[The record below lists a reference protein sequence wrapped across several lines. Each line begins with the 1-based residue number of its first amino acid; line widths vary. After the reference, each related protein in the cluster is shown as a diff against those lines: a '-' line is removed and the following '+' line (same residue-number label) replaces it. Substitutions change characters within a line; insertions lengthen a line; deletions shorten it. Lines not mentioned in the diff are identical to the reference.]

1 MSRDSPTPTPV
12 RSSLSWKGLLLSL
25 GARVWLLIGWI
36 WSTII
41 LGGLLVSLLITYAT
55 TGTVLDPRSWVLIR
69 TLLAHPTILVL
80 GLLLAFL
87 LTLGAYWASRL
98 QRQEQQQQA
107 FDFQQTL
114 HSIEQ
119 HIHHLERESHRTHA
133 DPAPLT
139 ADPPPASMPMRT
151 PPAPTPSIRTP
162 DQRLRVF
169 LSSTLD
175 ELALERR
182 AAREAISGL
191 HLTPVFFEAGARPY
205 PPREL
210 YRAYLAQSDIFIG
223 IYWQRYGWVAPTM
236 DISGLEDEY
245 RLSQGKPRLIYVKDP
260 APQREPRLQSLL
272 DRIRTENVTTYQK
285 FSTTAELQELVAN
298 DLALLLTDH
307 FTHPP
312 EHLTSPSVQFA
323 PLPIL
328 RSPLIN
334 RMHELAQA
342 HDLLLRE
349 DVGLVTL
356 TGPGG
361 VGKTRLAIQVA
372 TNNAAHFANGAAF
385 ISLAPLKDA
394 DQVVPTIAHA
404 LHVSGEPS
412 QPLMESLQEYLRNSH
427 LLLVLDNVEQV
438 IAVAPQ
444 LAQLLEQAPHLKVLL
459 TSREPLQIRGE
470 WTVPVPPLALPDP
483 AQLPDLQTLGQIPA
497 VALFLER
504 AREVDAG
511 FALTPENA
519 QAIAE
524 MCQRLDG
531 LPLALELAAARI
543 NVLPPKLLLAR
554 LGHRLPLLTHGAR
567 DLPERQQ
574 TLRNTIAWSYDLLSP
589 EEQRLFRSLA
599 VFTGGF
605 SIDGATA
612 LESTRPADQQAEPEQ
627 QRDETL
633 DRLESLVSKNLL
645 RVEQGRDLV
654 PRFSMLATIQEYAQ
668 EQLDAHGEQAAVQER
683 CVQFFLTLAQT
694 AELQLYL
701 PERDA
706 WMERLE
712 SEDANLRAALSWCK
726 EHSQAVQIG
735 LHLAGALTFF
745 WFLSG
750 NLRDGRSWLETMLAR
765 TAASDR
771 STARGRALFGAG
783 LLAWEQGDADVAAQE
798 AAEALSILQEGDD
811 TFWRGNAELVLG
823 LARMSQG
830 RVEEARPLLEEC
842 LSIFV
847 ELKSPWGEALTLL
860 YLGIGAELGEKRA
873 EALSDYQESL
883 QRFQH
888 VHDVFFSSL
897 VLAVLVEIN
906 ATQGDKEAAHSLY
919 EQFQQLLQQA
929 SNRWMLGM
937 FLLAKASSLQ
947 NYKLYGNA
955 KMLYQGVLRL
965 WQDMQRVENGMGIIW
980 GLAGLAEIAAIQ
992 GQGARSGWLFGAAD
1006 HLGPSSGFYRDT
1018 LNEQVAQVKG
1028 RLGTATTATF
1038 EAAWAQGQTATL
1050 EQAIQKAL
1058 QEIPAS
1064 P

>member
-1 MSRDSPTPTPV
+1 MSRASPTPMPV
-12 RSSLSWKGLLLSL
+12 RPSLSWKGLLISL

-36 WSTII
+36 WSTMIV
-41 LGGLLVSLLITYAT
+41 GGLLVSLLMTYAT
-55 TGTVLDPRSWVLIR
+55 TGTIMDPRSWVLIR

-87 LTLGAYWASRL
+87 LTWCASWASRF
-98 QRQEQQQQA
+98 QRQQQQA
-107 FDFQQTL
+107 FDDQQTL

-119 HIHHLERESHRTHA
+119 PIHHLDRESQRTPA
-133 DPAPLT
+133 DPAPVP
-139 ADPPPASMPMRT
+139 ADPPPASMPIPT

-169 LSSTLD
+169 LSSTLE
-175 ELALERR
+175 ELAPERR
-182 AAREAISGL
+182 AAREAITEL

-210 YRAYLAQSDIFIG
+210 YRAYLAQSDLFLG

-245 RLSQGKPRLIYVKDP
+245 RLSQGKPRLIYVKQP
-260 APQREPRLQSLL
+260 APQREPRLQDLL

-285 FSTTAELQELVAN
+285 FSTAAELRDLVAN
-298 DLALLLTDH
+298 DLAQVLTDH
-307 FTHPP
+307 FTQPP
-312 EHLTSPSVQFA
+312 ESLTSPSVQFA

-334 RMHELAQA
+334 RTHELAEAQ
-342 HDLLLRE
+342 DLLLRA

-372 TNNAAHFANGAAF
+372 TTLAAHFANGAAF
-385 ISLAPLKDA
+385 LSLAPLKDA
-394 DQVVPTIAHA
+394 DQVVPSIAHA
-404 LHVSGEPS
+404 LHAWGEPS
-412 QPLMESLQEYLRNSH
+412 RPLTESLLEYLRNSQ

-444 LAQLLEQAPHLKVLL
+444 VSQMLEYAPNLKVLL

-470 WTVPVPPLALPDP
+470 WTVLVPPLALPDP
-483 AQLPDLQTLGQIPA
+483 AHLPDLETLGQIPA
-497 VALFLER
+497 VALFVQR

-524 MCQRLDG
+524 ICQRLDG

-567 DLPERQQ
+567 DLPPRQQ

-605 SIDGATA
+605 STDDATA
-612 LESTRPADQQAEPEQ
+612 LESERPADAQAEPEQ
-627 QRDETL
+627 PRDEML
-633 DRLESLVSKNLL
+633 DRLEALVSKNLL
-645 RVEQGRDLV
+645 RVEPGRGLT
-654 PRFSMLATIQEYAQ
+654 PRFSMLATIEEYAQ
-668 EQLDAHGEQAAVQER
+668 EQLDAHGEQAAVQEKY
-683 CVQFFLTLAQT
+683 VQVFLTLAQT

-712 SEDANLRAALSWCK
+712 SEDANLQAALTWCQQNS
-726 EHSQAVQIG
+726 HAVQIG
-735 LHLAGALTFF
+735 LRLAGALSRF

-750 NLRDGRSWLETMLAR
+750 NVREGRTWLETMLAR

-771 STARGRALFGAG
+771 SHARGRALFGAG
-783 LLAWEQGDADVAAQE
+783 LLAWEQGDVDVAAQE
-798 AAEALSILQEGDD
+798 ASEALSIFREGGE
-811 TFWRGNAELVLG
+811 TLWSGYAELVLG
-823 LARMSQG
+823 LAQMSQG
-830 RVEEARPLLEEC
+830 RVVEAHPLLEEC
-842 LSIFV
+842 LSLFK
-847 ELKSPWGEALTLL
+847 EMKNTWGEALTLF

-873 EALSDYQESL
+873 EALSDYKESF

-888 VHDVFFSSL
+888 MHDVFFSSL
-897 VLAVLVEIN
+897 VLGVLVEIN
-906 ATQGDKEAAHSLY
+906 ASQGDNEAAHSLY
-919 EQFQQLLQQA
+919 EQFEQLLQQA

-937 FLLAKASSLQ
+937 LLLAKGYSLQ
-947 NYKLYGNA
+947 HNYKLYGNA
-955 KMLYQGVLRL
+955 KMLYQGVLSL
-965 WQDMQRVENGMGIIW
+965 WQDMQRVENGLGILR
-980 GLAGLAEIAAIQ
+980 GLVGLAEIAAIQ
-992 GQGARSGWLFGAAD
+992 GQGERSGWLFGAVD
-1006 HLGPSSGFYRDT
+1006 HLAPSSGFYRDD
-1018 LNEQVAQVKG
+1018 LNERVAQVRG
-1028 RLGTATTATF
+1028 HLDAATTATF

-1058 QEIPAS
+1058 QES
-1064 P
+1064 PSSP

>member
-1 MSRDSPTPTPV
+1 MSRDSPAPMSV
-12 RSSLSWKGLLLSL
+12 RPSLSWKGLLLAL

-55 TGTVLDPRSWVLIR
+55 TGTILDPRSWALIR

-98 QRQEQQQQA
+98 QRQEQQQA

-114 HSIEQ
+114 QSIEQ
-119 HIHHLERESHRTHA
+119 HVHHLDRESHPTPA
-133 DPAPLT
+133 DPAPGT
-139 ADPPPASMPMRT
+139 ADPPPASLSMRT

-169 LSSTLD
+169 LSSTLE
-175 ELALERR
+175 ELAPERR

-210 YRAYLAQSDIFIG
+210 YRAYLAQSDLFLG
-223 IYWQRYGWVAPTM
+223 IYWQRYGWVAPNM

-245 RLSQGKPRLIYVKDP
+245 RLSQGKPRLIYVKEP
-260 APQREPRLQSLL
+260 APQREQELQTLL

-285 FSTTAELQELVAN
+285 FSTAAELQELVAN
-298 DLALLLTDH
+298 DLAQVLTDH
-307 FTHPP
+307 FTRPAEP
-312 EHLTSPSVQFA
+312 LTSPSAQFA
-323 PLPIL
+323 PLPII

-334 RMHELAQA
+334 RTHELAQA
-342 HDLLLRE
+342 HDLLLRQ
-349 DVGLVTL
+349 DVGLVTI

-372 TNNAAHFANGAAF
+372 TSIAAHFANGAAF

-404 LHVSGEPS
+404 LHVSGEQS
-412 QPLMESLQEYLRNSH
+412 RPLAESLLEYLRNSH
-427 LLLVLDNVEQV
+427 LLLVLDNIEQV
-438 IAVAPQ
+438 ISVAPQ
-444 LAQLLEQAPHLKVLL
+444 LAQMLEYAPQLKVLL

-470 WTVPVPPLALPDP
+470 WTVPVPPLALPEP
-483 AQLPDLQTLGQIPA
+483 AHLPDLQTLGQIPA

-511 FALTPENA
+511 FALTHENA

-524 MCQRLDG
+524 ICQRLDG

-543 NVLPPKLLLAR
+543 NVLPPRLLLAR

-574 TLRNTIAWSYDLLSP
+574 TLRTTIAWSYDLLSP

-605 SIDGATA
+605 STDAATA
-612 LESTRPADQQAEPEQ
+612 LESARPADPQAELEQ
-627 QRDETL
+627 QRDEML

-645 RVEQGRDLV
+645 RVEQGFDGA

-668 EQLDAHGEQAAVQER
+668 EQLEAHGEQAAVQER

-694 AELQLYL
+694 AEPQPY
-701 PERDA
+701 PGERDA

-712 SEDANLRAALSWCK
+712 SEDANLRAALTWCK

-735 LHLAGALTFF
+735 LRLAGALSFF

-750 NLRDGRSWLETMLAR
+750 NAREGRSWLDTMLAQ
-765 TAASDR
+765 TAASDG
-771 STARGRALFGAG
+771 SNARGRALYGAG
-783 LLAWEQGDADVAAQE
+783 LLALEQGDTDVAAQDAE
-798 AAEALSILQEGDD
+798 EALSIFREGGE
-811 TFWRGNAELVLG
+811 TLWRGYAQLLLG
-823 LARMSQG
+823 TARMSQG
-830 RVEEARPLLEEC
+830 HVVQARPLLEEC
-842 LSIFV
+842 LSIFK
-847 ELKSPWGEALTLL
+847 ELKSPWGEALTLF
-860 YLGIGAELGEKRA
+860 YLGIDAELGEKRA
-873 EALSDYQESL
+873 EALANYQESF

-888 VHDVFFSSL
+888 MHDVLYSCVVLSAL
-897 VLAVLVEIN
+897 VGVIAH
-906 ATQGDKEAAHSLY
+906 QGDNEAAHALS
-919 EQFQQLLQQA
+919 EQLVQQA
-929 SNRWMLGM
+929 SHRWMLGTY
-937 FLLAKASSLQ
+937 LLAKGESLQ
-947 NYKLYGNA
+947 HTYKLYGNA
-955 KMLYQGVLRL
+955 KMLYQGGLRL
-965 WQDMQRVENGMGIIW
+965 WQDIERVENGMGIIR
-980 GLAGLAEIAAIQ
+980 GLVGLAEIAAIQ
-992 GQGARSGWLFGAAD
+992 GQGARAG
-1006 HLGPSSGFYRDT
+1006 
-1018 LNEQVAQVKG
+1018 
-1028 RLGTATTATF
+1028 
-1038 EAAWAQGQTATL
+1038 
-1050 EQAIQKAL
+1050 
-1058 QEIPAS
+1058 
-1064 P
+1064 